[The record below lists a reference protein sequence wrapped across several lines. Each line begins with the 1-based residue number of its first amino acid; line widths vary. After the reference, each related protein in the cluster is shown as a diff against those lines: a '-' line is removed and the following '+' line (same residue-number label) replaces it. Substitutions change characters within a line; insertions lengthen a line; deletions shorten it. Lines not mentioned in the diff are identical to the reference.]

1 MMVKKMIGKFKPPRV
16 AVLIKDG
23 THAISDLEKA
33 NMLARAFADIHK
45 GSRLEER
52 YMRRKEEVL
61 KINRNILNTK
71 ESNMS
76 IMDTEINMSELKRA
90 LSNTAYSA
98 SGMDNLCYAMFRKL
112 PVNIL
117 EKVLKLFNKVWNE
130 GKLPS
135 KWKLARILPFPK
147 PGKDSSDPGN
157 YRPIALTSHF
167 GKLLEKIIVGRLNY
181 FLEYINPIKGYQTG
195 FRRGKSTTDALVK
208 VCNEI
213 EKTLVMKEVMAAVF
227 LDIEKAY
234 DTMWR
239 EGLLIKLGKLGIN
252 GKMYNYILD
261 FLSPRSI
268 RVKVADTV
276 SDEFIVENGSLRKV
290 LSVLYCST

>member
-1 MMVKKMIGKFKPPRV
+1 MLNKVWMMVKKMIGKFKPPRV

-98 SGMDNLCYAMFRKL
+98 SGTCVTLCLENYLIIYWRKFL
-112 PVNIL
+112 
-117 EKVLKLFNKVWNE
+117 
-130 GKLPS
+130 S
-135 KWKLARILPFPK
+135 C
-147 PGKDSSDPGN
+147 
-157 YRPIALTSHF
+157 LT
-167 GKLLEKIIVGRLNY
+167 KCE
-181 FLEYINPIKGYQTG
+181 
-195 FRRGKSTTDALVK
+195 
-208 VCNEI
+208 
-213 EKTLVMKEVMAAVF
+213 MKESYQAS
-227 LDIEKAY
+227 
-234 DTMWR
+234 
-239 EGLLIKLGKLGIN
+239 GN
-252 GKMYNYILD
+252 
-261 FLSPRSI
+261 
-268 RVKVADTV
+268 
-276 SDEFIVENGSLRKV
+276 
-290 LSVLYCST
+290 